1 MLITRLPLSDHDANA
16 STVLQQDS
24 ALLLISHTLAGTAKL
39 VGCYWQTVAL
49 DDIYTE
55 DKKLRALMRH
65 YQCQPENVDII
76 PIDMLGKVGNV
87 NELEQRVLQTAVVE
101 LQGYFAGNQRQF
113 SVVLDDSF
121 GTPFQRRVW
130 QVLANINYGESKSY
144 AEIAAD
150 IGNPKAYR
158 AVAQANGKNPFSI
171 IVPCHRVINSGGK
184 LGGYTGGLDKKR
196 HLLHLEGIEYQSK

>member
-1 MLITRLPLSDHDANA
+1 MLITRLPLSDSEANA
-16 STVLQQDS
+16 PAALQQDS
-24 ALLLISHTLAGTAKL
+24 ALLLVSHTLAGTAKL

-65 YQCQPENVDII
+65 YQCQPEHVDII
-76 PIDMLGKVGNV
+76 PIDMLGKAGNV
-87 NELEQRVLQTAVVE
+87 NELEQRVLQTAVAQ
-101 LQGYFAGNQRQF
+101 LQGYFAGDQRQF

-130 QVLANINYGESKSY
+130 QALANINYGESKSY
-144 AEIAAD
+144 AELAAD
-150 IGNPKAYR
+150 VGNPKACR

-196 HLLHLEGIEYQSK
+196 HLLALEGIGYRV